1 MPRLV
6 TQAVS
11 EKPLVVLVGAA
22 SPLRSLF
29 QSFFERH
36 DFRVES
42 IAPNSSEKNADTK
55 QFANQ
60 AIYKVIVIDGWTADY
75 PDYDQ
80 LFEICT
86 LLHAQTESLFL
97 IQEFESVTLT
107 EKQYQRKQ
115 FRFQLETQLPQINII
130 LGQDVLLAPT
140 RWWWWLQASQK
151 FDQQIVLDH
160 QVTLYPMSKE
170 VFTKLAQLFVVKPQ
184 QQLRVLI
191 RGKVQTSSVVLA
203 EIIRQYQRYHQYT
216 LVPQQQQTIQLDLSV
231 EEYFTVQHP
240 PTEQLPTI
248 LQEFIQNLPSPKA
261 VVHQTKL
268 PEPGVLT
275 SKTRP
280 NTSRPKTT
288 QPIPP
293 AKPLLNTTTS
303 PRVVAPPSSRA
314 TSHVETAPAVQVTI
328 KPQLSQSIVTTTN
341 QEPDTVDEKL
351 TKLFATHRTEQKVT
365 RLQVKATTN
374 KKITTKNKKKSALFL
389 SGLVLAGAGLG
400 IFVLTLLFWLNQSLL
415 QNSLLQQL
423 KNPQE
428 KVPGLS
434 QLKSAL
440 QLQTDAYQ
448 VVVPEPF
455 FDTAHEVISLVDE
468 WQVVEENLTL
478 LEKAQVDLFQSVLG
492 NQVASQPLDDNK
504 NGQNQPNSA
513 LSNPSADEAALTEL
527 NQLAYEELSRLYSRL
542 TTQLTDDELDQ
553 KSQQILKDYISY
565 LEVQRTNF
573 ITFQQLTP
581 LFPHLLGQ
589 TEKRTYALLLQ
600 NEQELRPTGGF
611 LQAVALITLDRGQ
624 LIDTQVFSVYDLDNR
639 LAAVVTPPDDLKQ
652 VLGEERWYL
661 RDSNWNPDF
670 PTSAKQI
677 TWFLE
682 QQLNKKVDGVIA
694 INLGVIEDVLRATG
708 PLELDQ
714 YNELLTDRNLAERM
728 EFHSEVTLVESDQA
742 SDYTVTV
749 LQELLAKLTQ
759 LPKDKSTDFLSVIGQ
774 QLKEKNLL
782 ISLADGNESATLS
795 LLGWTGE
802 LVKPNCPA
810 QFSAT
815 PCIVD
820 SLAIFDSNVGVN
832 KANFQ
837 LTRKDT
843 HQVELSPTQ
852 ANHTHTIEF
861 ENKAQSNAWPKG
873 TYQSYV
879 RLALPSSAK
888 LQSIMINGQ
897 QLFAKDIILSRQG
910 EFSIVGFLTNT
921 PIKSTTDI
929 TISYSVPHSLDSGS
943 SYTFFWQK
951 QPGISQ
957 PLSKLDLILGTAFK
971 PSLIAPQAEVLE
983 NTIQFS
989 DIQPGHMFVGVT
1001 VK

>member
-11 EKPLVVLVGAA
+11 EKPLVVLVGTA

-42 IAPNSSEKNADTK
+42 LFPEKITVSAAQKVFAD
-55 QFANQ
+55 QP
-60 AIYKVIVIDGWTADY
+60 IYKVIIFDGWTPAY
-75 PDYDQ
+75 PNYDN
-80 LFEICT
+80 LFDLCKM
-86 LLHAQTESLFL
+86 LSAQAESCFL

-107 EKQYQRKQ
+107 EEQYQRKQ
-115 FRFQLETQLPQINII
+115 FRYQLETQLPQVNII
-130 LGQDVLLAPT
+130 LGQDVLIAPH
-140 RWWWWLQASQK
+140 RWWWWRQASQK
-151 FDQQIVLDH
+151 FDQQILLDH
-160 QVTLYPMSKE
+160 QVELYPISKE
-170 VFTKLAQLFVVKPQ
+170 VFAKMAQLFVVKPQ
-184 QQLRVLI
+184 QQLRLLI
-191 RGKVQTSSVVLA
+191 RGKAQSSAVVIA
-203 EIIRQYQRYHQYT
+203 EIIRQYQRYHQHT
-216 LVPQQQQTIQLDLSV
+216 LILQQQRTIPLDTSA
-231 EEYFTVQHP
+231 EEHFSMQQSA
-240 PTEQLPTI
+240 TEQLPTVF
-248 LQEFIQNLPSPKA
+248 QEFIQQLPSPRAA
-261 VVHQTKL
+261 VEQATL
-268 PEPGVLT
+268 P
-275 SKTRP
+275 
-280 NTSRPKTT
+280 
-288 QPIPP
+288 QPS
-293 AKPLLNTTTS
+293 A
-303 PRVVAPPSSRA
+303 
-314 TSHVETAPAVQVTI
+314 TAPAVSRPKNKKVQQNL
-328 KPQLSQSIVTTTN
+328 KPIAPTRPVFSSTPPTSLTSSTPSTPALPKATFTEPKIVIQPTQPDTS
-341 QEPDTVDEKL
+341 PDTVDEKL
-351 TKLFATHRTEQKVT
+351 TKLFASHRTEHKVT

-400 IFVLTLLFWLNQSLL
+400 VFVLTLLFWLNQSIL
-415 QNSLLQQL
+415 QNRLLQQL
-423 KNPQE
+423 KKPQE
-428 KVPGLS
+428 KVVGLT
-434 QLKSAL
+434 QLKTTL
-440 QLQTDAYQ
+440 QLQADAYQ
-448 VVVPEPF
+448 LVVPEPF

-468 WQVVEENLTL
+468 WQVVEKNLRL
-478 LEKAQVDLFQSVLG
+478 LEQAQVALFQSVLG
-492 NQVASQPLDDNK
+492 NQLPTESTDTTNET
-504 NGQNQPNSA
+504 A
-513 LSNPSADEAALTEL
+513 LAEL

-542 TTQLTDDELDQ
+542 TTQLNDDNLDQ
-553 KSQQILKDYISY
+553 NSQRILKDYISY

-573 ITFQQLTP
+573 ITFQQLMP
-581 LFPHLLGQ
+581 LFPELLGQ

-600 NEQELRPTGGF
+600 NEHELRPTGGF
-611 LQAVALITLDRGQ
+611 LQAVALITLDKGQ

-670 PTSAKQI
+670 PTAAKQI

-682 QQLNKKVDGVIA
+682 QQLNKKIDGVIA
-694 INLGVIEDVLRATG
+694 TNIGVVEDVLRATG
-708 PLELDQ
+708 PLDLDQ
-714 YNELLTDRNLAERM
+714 YNELLTDRNIAERM
-728 EFHSEVTLVESDQA
+728 EFHSEVTLVESNQA

-749 LQELLAKLTQ
+749 LQALLTKIAQ
-759 LPKDKSTDFLSVIGQ
+759 LPQAKSTEFLAVIGQ
-774 QLKEKNLL
+774 QLKDKNML
-782 ISLADGNESATLS
+782 ISLADGNEAATLS

-802 LVKPNCPA
+802 LIQPNCPA

-815 PCIVD
+815 PCVVD

-837 LTRKDT
+837 LDRQDT

-852 ANHTHTIEF
+852 ANHTHTVTL

-873 TYQSYV
+873 TYQSYI

-888 LQSIMINGQ
+888 LQDITINGQ

-910 EFSIVGFLTNT
+910 DFSIVGFLSTT
-921 PIKSTTDI
+921 PIKASTAI
-929 TISYSVPHSLDSGS
+929 VVSYSVPHSLDTAS

-957 PLSKLDLILGTAFK
+957 PLSKINLILGSAFK

-983 NTIQFS
+983 NMIQFN